1 MIYSRSCEYAIRA
14 FVHLAQLPDGECA
27 LVKNIALNESIPAH
41 FLAKI
46 LQEMARKG
54 LLRSNKGP
62 TGGFCL
68 AVPAREIRLIDIV
81 KTIDGAGDF
90 ERCVAG
96 LPVCSDARPCAQ
108 HAEWTSLRSRIVR
121 YLERN
126 TIASLARTF
135 EQNRR
140 VLQKSN
146 TVDKRVSTR
155 P

>member
-14 FVHLAQLPDGECA
+14 FVHLARLPEGECA
-27 LVKNIALNESIPAH
+27 LVKNIAVKESIPAH

-68 AVPAREIRLIDIV
+68 AVPAREIRLLDLV
-81 KTIDGAGDF
+81 KTIDGSADF

-108 HAEWTSLRSRIVR
+108 HTEWTALRSRIVR

-126 TIASLARTF
+126 TIAGLARTF

-146 TVDKRVSTR
+146 TAVKRVSTR